1 LDPGPRVPSLM
12 RRLALLI
19 ATSGY
24 LGFAP
29 VAPGTVG
36 SAAGVALFY
45 LARAVGAAWIE
56 PVLIVVLFAAG
67 VWAASSAEEQ
77 VGVTDP
83 GPVVIDE
90 VVGMLI
96 TLAWIPVT
104 PLGAFVGFFLF
115 RLLDVVKP
123 WPSRQLESLH
133 GGLGIMAD
141 DAMAAVYGH
150 LLMRGLVW
158 LA

>member
-1 LDPGPRVPSLM
+1 M
-12 RRLALLI
+12 HRLGLLL
-19 ATSGY
+19 ATCGY
-24 LGFAP
+24 IGFAP
-29 VAPGTVG
+29 VAPGTFG

-45 LARAVGAAWIE
+45 LVRAAGVPWAE
-56 PVLIVVLFAAG
+56 PALIVSLFAAG
-67 VWAASSAEEQ
+67 VWAAAVAEQ
-77 VGVTDP
+77 QLRRTDP

-96 TLAWIPVT
+96 TLMWIPVT
-104 PLGAFVGFFLF
+104 PLGAFAGFLIF
-115 RLLDVVKP
+115 RVLDVVKP

-141 DAMAAVYGH
+141 DAMAGVYGY
-150 LLMRGLVW
+150 LLMRGLLLIAPAGM